1 MRTLIG
7 AAEKA
12 RLVARQKGSGAT
24 AVRRGVRVNSYTG
37 VYRGARVFIC
47 VSVIN

>member
-24 AVRRGVRVNSYTG
+24 AVRRSVHENSHIGVYSSVRVFMC
-37 VYRGARVFIC
+37 AL
-47 VSVIN
+47 VIN